1 MDSTTSDSADQ
12 QSTSASEPLPTTAKQ
27 LDPIDQPARPLG
39 AKRFA
44 LQAQR
49 HRHSV
54 AAWRS
59 ALTRR
64 AAGGAGRIITSA
76 DGTLAFAVIRIA
88 KGLMVERRHWPAA
101 GLRVAQTMVFDDVGG
116 FDRWCD
122 TDPLR
127 FGNPQL
133 HAQLRREGHEAFDGD
148 R

>member
-12 QSTSASEPLPTTAKQ
+12 RTSSSEPPPTTSKQ

-39 AKRFA
+39 VKRSA

-49 HRHSV
+49 HRHSIT
-54 AAWRS
+54 AWRT

-64 AAGGAGRIITSA
+64 AANSLGRVITS
-76 DGTLAFAVIRIA
+76 DNGTLAFAVIRTA
-88 KGLMVERRHWPAA
+88 RGLMVERRHWPAA
-101 GLRVAQTMVFDDVGG
+101 GLRIAQTMVFDDVTD

-122 TDPLR
+122 TEPLR
-127 FGNPQL
+127 FDDPQL
-133 HAQLRREGHEAFDGD
+133 HAQLLREGHEAFDGD